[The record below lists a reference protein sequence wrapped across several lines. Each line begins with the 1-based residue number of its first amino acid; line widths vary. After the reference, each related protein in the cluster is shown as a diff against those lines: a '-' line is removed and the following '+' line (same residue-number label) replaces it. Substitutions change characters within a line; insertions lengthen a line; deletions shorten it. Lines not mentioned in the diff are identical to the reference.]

1 MHIIKDYKT
10 SIILFLIT
18 VHSFFMNGY
27 FFADRHLT
35 VGTYYSSLLA
45 KADPS
50 LFKNSIYIQAINRTN
65 ERISPF
71 YDIAPFIVRHFDF
84 ETFAIIQ
91 AFISIFFVITGIF
104 ALTNTLFNSSNAGYI
119 AALLYTATLDKW
131 TLGSPSPYL
140 NFFHHGLPYSY
151 PLIIWS
157 MNWFFQKRYPLSLFL
172 AGISWDFH
180 PMCTV
185 FLLFA
190 YFIYWLFNL
199 REFNLR
205 IIWKC
210 VLAFTLPAVPITI
223 KLLKHLG
230 LSGGFGHLWFEGV
243 RWVSGYTSFP
253 SEWPSAWLIQPGLFL
268 LLFLICLSQL
278 NNDGVKKWVLTFFLS
293 VGIMCLIGTVFV
305 DLYPVP
311 FIIRLSLWRSTFI
324 YLIIAISCIGYVLST
339 LLNHTF
345 TKRFLAVCVIVLLG
359 YLGSLRFLY
368 IPFFIGVLLFLC
380 YENQFKNYLS
390 FLQKKTTLFFFA
402 LLSLLLVFQLV
413 SNLRDGFKVFLFFI
427 FTSFF
432 LLGISRIE
440 KYAPP
445 KVSLKGVWVFLT
457 LFVLLFDCTILYTR
471 GGPKIYYHGRFQ
483 GKSDPWA
490 EIQYFARMHSEK
502 NDLFIVP
509 PYMNDFTTYS
519 MRATLGDWAE
529 GSTLIFLDN
538 QFTQEWFVRMN
549 DLGCKP
555 HKWFEEYNNL
565 NTEEILKIAKKYSAQ
580 FVVTEKPHRFNL
592 PCVYENN
599 RFALYEITP
608 PAISYQPAP

>member
-1 MHIIKDYKT
+1 
-10 SIILFLIT
+10 
-18 VHSFFMNGY
+18 MNGY
-27 FFADRHLT
+27 VFADRQLT
-35 VGTYYSSLLA
+35 TGTYYSSLLA

-65 ERISPF
+65 ERVSLF
-71 YDIAPFIVRHFDF
+71 YDVAPFIVKHFDF

-91 AFISIFFVITGIF
+91 AFISIFFIIAGIF
-104 ALTNTLFNSSNAGYI
+104 TLTNILFGSANAGYI
-119 AALLYTATLDKW
+119 AAFLYTVTLNKW
-131 TLGSPSPYL
+131 TLGSPAPYL

-157 MNWFFQKRYPLSLFL
+157 MNFFFQRKYPLSFFL
-172 AGISWDFH
+172 VGISWDFH
-180 PMCTV
+180 PMCTL
-185 FLLFA
+185 FLLFS

-210 VLAFTLPAVPITI
+210 VIAFTVPAVPIII

-230 LSGGFGHLWFEGV
+230 AGGGFGHLWLEGV

-253 SEWPSAWLIQPGLFL
+253 SEWPSSSLIQAGFFL
-268 LLFLICLSQL
+268 ILFLICFSQL
-278 NNDGVKKWVLTFFLS
+278 NNNGVKKWVLTFFLS
-293 VGIMCLIGTVFV
+293 VGIMCLIGTVFA
-305 DLYPVP
+305 DLCPVP
-311 FIIRLSLWRSTFI
+311 FLIRISLWRSTVI
-324 YLIIAISCIGYVLST
+324 YLFVAISCIGYTVST
-339 LLNHTF
+339 LLTDQSF
-345 TKRFLAVCVIVLLG
+345 TKRLLAISLIVIITGYVGSLIHYHVSYLPLFIGALLFFRFENQIRKFLPSLYSKFSFIFFTCLFLLLAVHIV
-359 YLGSLRFLY
+359 
-368 IPFFIGVLLFLC
+368 
-380 YENQFKNYLS
+380 
-390 FLQKKTTLFFFA
+390 T
-402 LLSLLLVFQLV
+402 
-413 SNLRDGFKVFLFFI
+413 NLKDGFKLFLFFGSI
-427 FTSFF
+427 AFF
-432 LLGISRIE
+432 LQGIRLSE
-440 KYAPP
+440 KYAP
-445 KVSLKGVWVFLT
+445 KRALSTCLWVLIIA
-457 LFVLLFDCTILYTR
+457 LVLLFDVTTLYVR